1 MTRTHINN
9 PMWHDDVTAAQKVLV
24 TAVGLDWRCFPKHY
38 FFGPEAPKP
47 VIAAPTVSISD
58 VSDVEWKLLR
68 KLLPKSKRKNAMDLR
83 NLLSALAYKKASGI
97 RFVSI
102 PARFGSAGSLRK
114 QAERLALL
122 GTWGDLLEALPTLE
136 LDPARR
142 QLFSGIAREW
152 ASVGVRLLKARG
164 IEPRAPADSQRK
176 PKGKI
181 PAATAAWMKA

>member
-1 MTRTHINN
+1 MTNIY
-9 PMWHDDVTAAQKVLV
+9 PVWHDDVTAAQKALV
-24 TAVGLDWRCFPKHY
+24 KAVGLDWRCFPKRY

-58 VSDVEWKLLR
+58 VSDAEWELLK

-83 NLLSALAYKKASGI
+83 NLLNALTYKKVSGV

-102 PARFGSAGSLRK
+102 PARFGTAGSLRK

-122 GTWGDLLEALPTLE
+122 GTWGDLLEALPALE

-142 QLFSGIAREW
+142 QLFTGIAREW
-152 ASVGVRLLKARG
+152 AGVGVRLLKARG
-164 IEPRAPADSQRK
+164 IEPRKPLPKRK
-176 PKGKI
+176 PKAA
-181 PAATAAWMKA
+181 PLPPATARWLKAAA